1 MRPAAHR
8 KFLANGIFG
17 GTLLVDLIST
27 VKWAVYPYL
36 VRFAPRLAIAIHE
49 PESTGA
55 YWRAIREGMLIVDG
69 GANRGGYTILASKRA
84 GPSGRIYAFEP
95 EPENFKRLSRRLSRL
110 HNVVPVQQA
119 LGRSSGEA
127 RLNLDRFHARHS
139 LTRDGGDGRSV
150 AVSVIS
156 LDDSFAN
163 IPCPASTWSSSISKE
178 RSWRP
183 LREWRTSSPPRG
195 GPSFYA
201 SCTRRSPRSSSAKRS
216 PFMAIT
222 QSCSTPNTPG
232 PRTTCRCTS
241 SPFLRRASRCLAP
254 ARIRE

>member
-8 KFLANGIFG
+8 TFLANGIFG

-49 PESTGA
+49 PEATGA

-69 GANRGGYTILASKRA
+69 GANRGGYTMLASKRA

-156 LDDSFAN
+156 LDDFVREHSLPGLDLVKLDIEGAELEAIAGMADVLTAARRPVVLCELHPPLTPEQFRDALAVHGYHSELLDAQYTGSAHDV
-163 IPCPASTWSSSISKE
+163 PVHLLAVPSKGVML
-178 RSWRP
+178 S
-183 LREWRTSSPPRG
+183 G
-195 GPSFYA
+195 AGPN
-201 SCTRRSPRSSSAKRS
+201 P
-216 PFMAIT
+216 
-222 QSCSTPNTPG
+222 
-232 PRTTCRCTS
+232 
-241 SPFLRRASRCLAP
+241 
-254 ARIRE
+254 